1 MLAEKEVNALPV
13 EIGEIKADFIR
24 AGLADRFVASN
35 IAANIRDI
43 RIEEVHHGFST
54 ILRVHLDADE
64 QSFAAGLPRSVI
76 LKGGFENFSRER
88 GRDFTYHSLEWEYH
102 AYHLLPELGLH
113 MPETFFLRLD
123 PARKQMVILMEDLT
137 LRDVHFQRGLVPNS
151 AEQVARRLTALA
163 DFHARTW
170 DCKDLEPGG
179 KYGGLRRNG
188 AQMFL
193 DYLDHGGFT
202 DEEFAKFREMPRIQ
216 ACPVAFHDYD
226 WIKRIMAYTAE
237 LSDAIPNCVIHGD
250 THLGNLYEEADGT
263 PGFFD
268 SLARQEPGI
277 SEATYHICNALDP
290 KVRRESER
298 DLVAHYRNELKK
310 RGIAVPSFH
319 EMMHQYTAFLSLNL
333 ITFFVNPNH
342 YQTEAFNTA
351 HAVRAAMAMLDNNAF
366 DLVD

>member
-1 MLAEKEVNALPV
+1 MLAEREIGALPV
-13 EIGEIKADFIR
+13 EISEITVDLLR
-24 AGLADRFVASN
+24 AGLADAFPQA
-35 IAANIRDI
+35 DI
-43 RIEEVHHGFST
+43 SGFRIEEVHHGFST
-54 ILRVHLDADE
+54 ILRVHLEADD
-64 QSFAAGLPRSVI
+64 STFAAGLPRSII
-76 LKGGFENFSRER
+76 LKGGFEEFTRER
-88 GRDFTYHSLEWEYH
+88 GRDFTYHSLVWEYQ
-102 AYHLLPELGLH
+102 AYQMLPELGLH
-113 MPETFFLRLD
+113 MPQVYSQHLD
-123 PARKQMVILMEDLT
+123 QERQQMVILMEDLA
-137 LRDVHFQRGLVPNS
+137 LRNVRFQRGLNPNN

-163 DFHARTW
+163 DFHSRTW
-170 DCKDLEPGG
+170 DCEDLKEGG

-193 DYLDHGGFT
+193 EYLVHGGFT
-202 DEEFAKFREMPRIQ
+202 DEEYAKFRELPRIQ
-216 ACPVAFHDYD
+216 ACPVEMQDYD

-237 LSDAIPNCVIHGD
+237 LSDSIPNCVIHGD

-290 KVRRESER
+290 KVRRENER
-298 DLVAHYRNELKK
+298 DLIAHYRNELQK
-310 RGIAVPSFH
+310 RGVAMPNFH

-333 ITFFVNPNH
+333 ITFFVNPNY

-366 DLVD
+366 DLID